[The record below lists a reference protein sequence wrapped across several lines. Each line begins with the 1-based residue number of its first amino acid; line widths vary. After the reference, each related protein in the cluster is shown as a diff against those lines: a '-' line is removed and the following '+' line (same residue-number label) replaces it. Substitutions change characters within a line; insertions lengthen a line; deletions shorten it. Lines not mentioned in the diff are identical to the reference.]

1 MSITEPMTPQSTQ
14 RVFRPDPRSFDLREE
29 HHRATFSA
37 CQLPTSKVLVSI
49 HGDID
54 ATNSCAFADYVERRV
69 TGSRGLVLDL
79 QTVQF
84 FAASGFAALFK
95 IDVICARAGIQ
106 WSLLAGSHVR
116 RMLRI
121 CDPARELP
129 VEQDHLAGKYLRTGP
144 SDRQLLVGGN
154 DQHRRR

>member
-1 MSITEPMTPQSTQ
+1 MSISEPMAAPSTQ

-37 CQLPTSKVLVSI
+37 HQLPTSKVLVTI

-54 ATNSCAFADYVERRV
+54 ASNSRALADYVERRV
-69 TGSRGLVLDL
+69 TGSCGLVLDL

-84 FAASGFAALFK
+84 FAASGFATLFK
-95 IDVICARAGIQ
+95 IDVMCARAGVP
-106 WSLLAGSHVR
+106 WSLLVGSHVQR
-116 RMLRI
+116 LLWI
-121 CDPARELP
+121 CDPVGELP
-129 VEQDHLAGKYLRTGP
+129 VKQDRLAGKYLRTSP
-144 SDRQLLVGGN
+144 SDRQLLVGGD